1 VSRDRGRGADLFSL
15 DADAVVIPVNVV
27 LNLNYTLGR
36 AVAQRGGP
44 ALLERLQAVRRSLP
58 GERMTLGTAT
68 TVDTRDLPH
77 LPDRVIFVAW
87 WNEDTPYDDQHLRK
101 CYRSAL
107 RQALDHGVTSLVL
120 PSLGGRGGVS
130 PTRRARAI
138 CAVLKECGQL
148 PRSAEHSVQHL
159 LFADV
164 AREPLAAIEDELNRR
179 LYLP

>member
-1 VSRDRGRGADLFSL
+1 MTEARTNYWDPDDSSTPSSGGALIHH
-15 DADAVVIPVNVV
+15 A
-27 LNLNYTLGR
+27 LG
-36 AVAQRGGP
+36 
-44 ALLERLQAVRRSLP
+44 L
-58 GERMTLGTAT
+58 
-68 TVDTRDLPH
+68 H
-77 LPDRVIFVAW
+77 L
-87 WNEDTPYDDQHLRK
+87 
-101 CYRSAL
+101 
-107 RQALDHGVTSLVL
+107 TSLVL

-138 CAVLKECGQL
+138 CAVLKEFGQL